1 MRILQT
7 DASLWKEEKTLSYC
21 QDPNVWDSVWT
32 GPLSD
37 GSFPTYLL
45 SETYSHEYT
54 RLLVLTG
61 APVQKP
67 NVLHLPTIGDQFPHL
82 DAWDGTTE
90 HAVILLA
97 QLLRYRKIY
106 NPSGSSGYSGTVPGT
121 IPVTQDPPRPL
132 FLLTTKEPP
141 MKNPLITKVILL
153 PRNPTFADVFRIMQT
168 LPRSFVVFTRPG
180 IVLDDWKDL
189 WAIPMKK
196 TLLAVLSHTGDNF
209 DDPQTLPIANS
220 QDAWVMRSED
230 APLSPHFTIPIDRT
244 GSESAFA
251 YRMLQEK
258 FLVVNPA
265 RSLITWARD
274 PVKTTSP
281 VESPVYHFIH
291 PTGINDMK
299 PVITWSTKKQSF
311 VRVVKGDDA
320 PRFLHMLSKQGISL
334 SLGSSEYTVTIQDPL
349 SLTHCFQ
356 TLSGLTFD
364 SNTMYIGNGKGA
376 QEAWS
381 KESLYALLPTHC
393 VPFGYSVA
401 FPESL
406 CREDCILYVVSKLL
420 LLQDVCEGGS
430 YVCPPDYSHIFD
442 AFRLHA
448 RLPYTPDSYIFY
460 SKALCYPVDRELSPQ
475 MVDRLRKSVGWI
487 ESIQGASIVCMVPLD
502 TEPLRRAWDVRVI
515 DPDTLSLNELIAQLS
530 GAWGVVCGE
539 SYGWNWILP
548 RGSHVFQLSASDTR
562 AHHLSTIAGLNH
574 TFTTADKVL
583 ESIADTP

>member
-45 SETYSHEYT
+45 SETYSTDYT

-67 NVLHLPTIGDQFPHL
+67 NVLHLPTIREQFPHL

-90 HAVILLA
+90 HAVVLLA
-97 QLLRYRKIY
+97 ELLRYRKIY
-106 NPSGSSGYSGTVPGT
+106 DPATAATAKHSSR
-121 IPVTQDPPRPL
+121 IPITQEPPRPL
-132 FLLTTKEPP
+132 FLLSTKEPP

-153 PRNPTFADVFRIMQT
+153 PKNPTFADVFRIMQT

-196 TLLAVLSHTGDNF
+196 TVLALLSHTGDNF

-220 QDAWVMRSED
+220 QDAWVMRSEA
-230 APLSPHFTIPIDRT
+230 APLSPHFTIPIDHT

-251 YRMLQEK
+251 YRMLHEK

-299 PVITWSTKKQSF
+299 PVITWSTKKQPF

-334 SLGSSEYTVTIQDPL
+334 SLGRSEYMVTTQDPL
-349 SLTHCFQ
+349 SLTDCFQ
-356 TLSGLTFD
+356 TMSGLAFD

-393 VPFGYSVA
+393 VPFGYIVP
-401 FPESL
+401 FPETFS
-406 CREDCILYVVSKLL
+406 REDGILYVVSKLL
-420 LLQDVCEGGS
+420 LLQDVCEGVS
-430 YVCPPDYSHIFD
+430 YVCPPECSTFD
-442 AFRLHA
+442 AFNLHA
-448 RLPYTPDSYIFY
+448 RIPYTPDTHIFY
-460 SKALCYPVDRELSPQ
+460 SKALCYPVDREVSPQ
-475 MVDRLRKSVGWI
+475 MVDRLRKSVGWM
-487 ESIQGASIVCMVPLD
+487 ENIQGASIVCMVPVD
-502 TEPLRRAWDVRVI
+502 IEPLRRAWDVRVI
-515 DPDTLSLNELIAQLS
+515 DPDTLSLSQLIANLS
-530 GAWGVVCGE
+530 GAWGVVCGA
-539 SYGWNWILP
+539 SYGWNWLLP

-574 TFTTADKVL
+574 VFTTQDTLL
-583 ESIADTP
+583 ECIADTP